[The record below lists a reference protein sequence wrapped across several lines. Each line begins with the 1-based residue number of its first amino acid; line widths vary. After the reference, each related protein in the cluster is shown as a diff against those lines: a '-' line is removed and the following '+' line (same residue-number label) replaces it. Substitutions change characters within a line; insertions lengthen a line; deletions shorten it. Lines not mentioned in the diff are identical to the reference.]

1 MDRNQGERQEEKGVG
16 ISNRGIDQERPAQD
30 YVMDNVEGMEINRQ
44 RDDLSTGD
52 RLHGKSID
60 IGRNLDPDVDEDENL
75 TLTPEEQSGGVRRID
90 SKDGAPDHSHH

>member
-1 MDRNQGERQEEKGVG
+1 MNRNRGKQKKEKGVG

-30 YVMDNVEGMEINRQ
+30 YVMDNVEGMERNRQ

-60 IGRNLDPDVDEDENL
+60 IGRNLDPDVEEDVTL